1 MISFMVANEFTI
13 KNDTNILDNDI
24 KSTVEIKKENS
35 FTHLYEL
42 KWFLGHTLS
51 LQYLIY
57 VPRSSESD
65 HR

>member
-1 MISFMVANEFTI
+1 MLKDSGLISFMVAYEFTI

-42 KWFLGHTLS
+42 T
-51 LQYLIY
+51 
-57 VPRSSESD
+57 
-65 HR
+65 

>member
-1 MISFMVANEFTI
+1 MLKDSGLISFMVANEFTI

-42 KWFLGHTLS
+42 K
-51 LQYLIY
+51 
-57 VPRSSESD
+57 
-65 HR
+65 

>member
-1 MISFMVANEFTI
+1 MLKDSGLISFMVAHEFTI

-42 KWFLGHTLS
+42 T
-51 LQYLIY
+51 
-57 VPRSSESD
+57 
-65 HR
+65 